1 MAIGIYFG
9 GRRLIR
15 PQAATQIDDAGMFA
29 RGLGG
34 ANTLALIGESTG
46 GEPKKVLW
54 FTDPSYAKSILRSG
68 DLLTAVQRAYDPSAQ
83 VSGAYLTAV
92 IRVNPALQAIGTITD
107 AYANPLII
115 LKSVDYGSWNNQ
127 IKRRVETGTL
137 SGSKKLT
144 ITYGIAYDQGDNIY
158 RKSFALGLSD
168 PLALSG
174 TVSIAYASGIRKLTT
189 VVTASPQKVYFN
201 AAPQTGPYA
210 LNLNGTTDHV
220 FIGSDIPFVSAT
232 FTLSVVNTLTPR
244 TLTVEY
250 WNGTSWTTVSGL
262 SDLTILTGATFGQNG
277 LVSWTLPSGW
287 QHSLVTTG
295 GPAFDYYWIRISSS
309 AALTGTTAASA
320 IVLGRSGL
328 DITLSDYAYVQQL
341 VDYIESLLGY
351 EADVLTSSPSTERS
365 VDLDDCSSVNLIT
378 GLGNTTLTGGYSSGR
393 VLAVAALDN
402 FVVGEF
408 ICISRADGTSEET
421 RRVTAKSAVT
431 GAGNLTIDSALANTY
446 STSDK
451 VRECR
456 ELSSDLQAIID
467 WINAGNTAYITAEFP
482 TDIWSASK
490 VYLAGAVV
498 LPSTANPTRC
508 YVATNNGTSDVTE
521 PSWGTTVGGTT
532 TDNTV
537 IWMCRN
543 LYKSAVANTPDTF
556 LTGGTEGAT
565 AQIDWD
571 ECLDLLKT
579 EDANLVT
586 CVSYDPAV
594 WASLS
599 THCSYMSTVGK
610 KERRGFCGGFATAD
624 GYTGGKGKWNGST
637 QIANSID
644 QMIDYAE
651 QLNTDRMCYVGPGFV
666 AYDENGD
673 KVTYSGAVAAALVAG
688 MAAGVDVAEAL
699 THKTIKVL
707 ALEYNPRWADLD
719 RLLEAGVLPLE
730 YDPGHGYRVCQSITT
745 WLRNDKYNRREL
757 SVGRVADYVARQVR
771 ERLES
776 DFVGTKGTNTTLIS
790 IKNATESVL
799 MQCYR
804 AELLAGNASN
814 PPYKNIQCRL
824 EGDVCYVD
832 FECSPVIP
840 INYIPITIHLTVF
853 TATMTV

>member
-1 MAIGIYFG
+1 M
-9 GRRLIR
+9 
-15 PQAATQIDDAGMFA
+15 
-29 RGLGG
+29 
-34 ANTLALIGESTG
+34 
-46 GEPKKVLW
+46 W
-54 FTDPSYAKSILRSG
+54 FTDPSYAKLILRSG
-68 DLLTAVQRAYDPSAQ
+68 DLLTAVQRAYDPSAEI
-83 VSGAYLTAV
+83 SGAYLTGV
-92 IRVNPALQAIGTITD
+92 IRVNPALQAIGAITD
-107 AYANPLII
+107 ALANPLIV
-115 LKSVDYGSWNNQ
+115 LKSVDYGFWNNQ
-127 IKRRVETGTL
+127 IKRRVESATIIG
-137 SGSKKLT
+137 KKVT
-144 ITYGIAYDQGDNIY
+144 ITYGTAYDQGDNIY

-168 PLALSG
+168 PLALTG
-174 TVSIAYASGIRKLTT
+174 TVTIAYASGIRKLTT
-189 VVTASPQKVYFN
+189 VVTAGPQKVYFN
-201 AAPQTGPYA
+201 ATPQTGPYA

-220 FIGSDIPFVSAT
+220 FIGSDIKFVGST
-232 FTLSVVNTLTPR
+232 FTISVANVNAATLV
-244 TLTVEY
+244 VEY
-250 WNGTSWTTVSGL
+250 WNGTAWAAVAGLTDGTQSPAGTTLGI
-262 SDLTILTGATFGQNG
+262 TG

-287 QHSLVTTG
+287 QHSAGTTG

-309 AALTGTTAASA
+309 VALTGTTAASA
-320 IVLGRSGL
+320 IVLGRKGL
-328 DITLSDYAYVQQL
+328 DITLSSYQYIQQL
-341 VDYIESLLGY
+341 VDYIESLPGY
-351 EADVLTSSPSTERS
+351 EADVITTSPSTERS
-365 VDLDDCSSVNLIT
+365 VDLDDCTAVNLIT
-378 GLGNTTLTGGYSSGR
+378 GLGNTTLTGGYASGR

-402 FVVGEF
+402 FTVGEF
-408 ICISRADGTSEET
+408 VCISRANGTSEET

-431 GAGNLTIDSALANTY
+431 GAGNLTIDSALATTY
-446 STSDK
+446 STSDI

-456 ELSSDLQAIID
+456 ELNSDLQAIID

-482 TDIWSASK
+482 EDIWSVSTAYS
-490 VYLAGAVV
+490 VGAVV
-498 LPSTANPTRC
+498 LPSAVNPSYC
-508 YVATNNGTSDVTE
+508 YVVTVAGTSGSSE
-521 PSWGTTVGGTT
+521 PSWGTTVGGIT
-532 TDNTV
+532 TDGGVT
-537 IWMCRN
+537 WMCRS
-543 LYKSAVANTPDTF
+543 LLKSAAANTPDTY
-556 LTGGTEGAT
+556 LAGGSEGVT
-565 AQIDWD
+565 TQTDWD

-579 EDANLVT
+579 EDAHLIT

-624 GYTGGKGKWNGST
+624 GYTSGKGKWNGST
-637 QIANSID
+637 QISNSID

-666 AYDENGD
+666 AYDEYGD

-707 ALEYNPRWADLD
+707 ALEYNLRWADLD

-771 ERLES
+771 ERLEI
-776 DFVGTKGTNTTLIS
+776 DFVGKKGTNTTLIS

-824 EGDVCYVD
+824 EGDTCYVD